1 MDFSELGR
9 DAEDEC
15 GVGAKL
21 VALVVNVPCSA
32 VLVVPIC
39 VPLCDK
45 VPCGEA
51 QGDGDGSEGS
61 ETVVA
66 VRLVPVGC
74 FLEWLVGT
82 KVISPVDGHSGLSS
96 IGQTSRL

>member
-1 MDFSELGR
+1 MVSTGNGCVLWIVSELGR
-9 DAEDEC
+9 DAGDKC

-39 VPLCDK
+39 IPLCNK
-45 VPCGEA
+45 VPCGETL
-51 QGDGDGSEGS
+51 GDGDGTEGS

-74 FLEWLVGT
+74 FLEWL
-82 KVISPVDGHSGLSS
+82 LA
-96 IGQTSRL
+96 RR